1 MVHDEDD
8 LVARIVNMTI
18 DAVFARLEAAI
29 KATAINAQLAAVAEI
44 RELYAGTSIHI
55 PKGTTERIRTR
66 NAELHARNTTGLSV
80 RELAREFHLSETS
93 VRRILEGKLHTRNA
107 IGLSVR
113 ALARE
118 FNLSESQ
125 ARRIKEKV
133 DVR

>member
-18 DAVFARLEAAI
+18 DSVFAHLESAL
-29 KATAINAQLAAVAEI
+29 KATAINAQRVAAAEI
-44 RELYAGTSIHI
+44 HELYAGTSIHI
-55 PKGTTERIRTR
+55 AKGTAERIRTR
-66 NAELHARNTTGLSV
+66 NEELHARNTTGLSV
-80 RELAREFHLSETS
+80 REIAREFHLSETS
-93 VRRILEGKLHTRNA
+93 VRRILKGKLHTRNA